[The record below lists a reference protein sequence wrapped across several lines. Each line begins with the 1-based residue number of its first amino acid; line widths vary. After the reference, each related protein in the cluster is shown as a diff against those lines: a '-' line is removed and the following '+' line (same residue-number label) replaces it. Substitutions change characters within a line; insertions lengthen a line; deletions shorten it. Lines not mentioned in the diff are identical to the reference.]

1 MNRRLFINRVSAGC
15 VLPFL
20 SFSAFGQDNTQD
32 KAILDTHAFAQLA
45 TDIRQG
51 VIGAVQQLTITRVY
65 SPERTSLQT
74 LQTVSQQDIDLL
86 SQGLGLD
93 LAIDARRISTAI
105 ASAAFGSYSVKFAH
119 GPIQVVWQCLPRLG
133 MELNDMTGSLSIAGS
148 QGVLQ
153 TSLDSLSYAIVDL
166 QGRIVQANR
175 LTTIV

>member
-65 SPERTSLQT
+65 SPEGLTLEALARTAQHD
-74 LQTVSQQDIDLL
+74 VNAC
-86 SQGLGLD
+86 
-93 LAIDARRISTAI
+93 LAIAGLPPLTETQLLQQVAPAPLYGSCAAEVGTESTRIIWQALARYGMQAQPISCQLRVL
-105 ASAAFGSYSVKFAH
+105 GSK
-119 GPIQVVWQCLPRLG
+119 
-133 MELNDMTGSLSIAGS
+133 
-148 QGVLQ
+148 GVLQ
-153 TSLDSLSYAIVDL
+153 TTTAGYQILDLT
-166 QGRIVQANR
+166 GRGRQPIFGAARSAV
-175 LTTIV
+175 